1 MLPIILASTS
11 PFRAAL
17 LKKLQLPFTTC
28 APEIDETPLKN
39 EDPKTMVQR
48 LTLEKARKVEHDWPE
63 HFIISSDQC
72 AVFDGEIIGKPDGY
86 SEAITQLQKFSGN
99 RVEFLTG
106 LCLLNT
112 ATGSW
117 QLDVVPFYVHFRTLT
132 TGQIEN
138 YLRLDQPYNCAGSF
152 KSEGLGISLFSR
164 LEGDDP
170 NTLIGL
176 PLIRLTDFFLQE
188 GIELPVAVK

>member
-1 MLPIILASTS
+1 MLPIVLASTS

-17 LKKLQLPFTTC
+17 LKKLRLPFATC
-28 APEIDETPLKN
+28 APEIDESPLKG
-39 EDPKTMVQR
+39 ETPETMVKR
-48 LTLEKARKVEHDWPE
+48 LTLEKARKVEQDWPE

-72 AVFDGEIIGKPDGY
+72 AVFRGEIIGKPDGHN
-86 SEAITQLQKFSGN
+86 EAVTQLQKFSGT

-117 QLDVVPFYVHFRTLT
+117 QLDVIPFYVHFRTLSSQ
-132 TGQIEN
+132 QIEN
-138 YLRLDQPYNCAGSF
+138 YLRLDQPYDCAGSF

-164 LEGDDP
+164 LEGNDP
-170 NTLIGL
+170 NTLVGL

-188 GIELPVAVK
+188 GIELPATVK